1 MKIIISYIIAAIL
14 ITSQLASAQQIAKT
28 ETGSFLLRGG
38 TLVTVSNGTITG
50 DLLVADGKIKSIGE
64 SIPLPAGAIEIDCAG
79 KYVYPGMIDGGTKL
93 GLQEVGSVSLT
104 SDHNE
109 IGDFI
114 PHMEALT
121 AVNPNAVSIPVTR
134 VNGITSALV
143 VPSGGSFPG
152 TASLINLVGY
162 TPDQMYAGFK
172 GAVLNFPATG
182 KRGWWDRRSAEDI
195 KKEAEKAMKT
205 LDDTWKK
212 VKLYAKINA
221 AASSD
226 KKALAGY
233 NPSMDAMLQVA
244 NGTRHLLVEV
254 NKEADIKAALK
265 WIEKNEV
272 NAILTGVSEGYRVA
286 ADIAKA
292 DLPVI
297 VGPVLSIPGRQSDKY
312 DAAYTNPGLL
322 HKAGVKVVLRTSSY
336 ENVRNLPYNAG
347 FAAAYGMGT
356 EAALRS
362 VTLSAAEVFGVA
374 GQLGSL
380 DEGKI
385 ANLFVSDGDPFETK
399 TDIYHLFISGRKV
412 PLESRHTLL
421 YDEFLNRDP
430 GLKK

>member
-1 MKIIISYIIAAIL
+1 MKNYISYIIVAIL
-14 ITSQLASAQQIAKT
+14 IGSQMATAQQMAKS
-28 ETGSFLLRGG
+28 ESGSFLLKGA
-38 TLVTVSNGTITG
+38 TLVTVSDGTFAG
-50 DLLVADGKIKSIGE
+50 DLLIADGKIKTIGE
-64 SIPLPAGAIEIDCAG
+64 NVTLPADTKEIDCSG
-79 KYVYPGMIDGGTKL
+79 KYIYPGMIDGGTKL
-93 GLQEVGSVSLT
+93 GLQEVGNVSLT

-134 VNGITSALV
+134 VNGITTALV

-152 TASLINLVGY
+152 TAALINLIGY
-162 TPDQMYAGFK
+162 TPDQMHANFK
-172 GAVLNFPATG
+172 GVVLNFPATG
-182 KRGWWDRRSAEDI
+182 KRGWWDRRSDEDI
-195 KKEAEKAMKT
+195 KKESEKAMKT

-212 VKLYAKINA
+212 VKLYAKIDSA
-221 AASSD
+221 AGSR
-226 KKALAGY
+226 KKVLEGY
-233 NPSMDAMLQVA
+233 NPAMDAMLEVA
-244 NGTRHLLVEV
+244 NGSRHLLIEV

-265 WIEKNEV
+265 WIEKNNV

-292 DLPVI
+292 SLPVI
-297 VGPVLSIPGRQSDKY
+297 IGPVLSIPGRQSDKY

-374 GQLGSL
+374 DQLGSL
-380 DEGKI
+380 EEGKI
-385 ANLFVSDGDPFETK
+385 ANLFVSDGDPFETN
-399 TDIYHLFISGRKV
+399 TNIHHLFIYGRKV

-421 YDEFLNRDP
+421 YEEFLERDP
-430 GLKK
+430 GLEK